1 MMISKFYNEIFEMK
15 LILCS
20 RRNSPTHVSRDD
32 NEIRPE
38 KIIPWEFIALIF
50 QTGTN
55 KIQWREENNNIV
67 DYLQLIPRAYGSHVH
82 SHSILQQFIM
92 SVALND

>member
-1 MMISKFYNEIFEMK
+1 MISKFYDEIFEMK
-15 LILCS
+15 LILFS
-20 RRNSPTHVSRDD
+20 RRNFPTHVSHDG
-32 NEIRPE
+32 NEIRPG
-38 KIIPWEFIALIF
+38 KIIPREFIVLIF
-50 QTGTN
+50 QTRTK

-82 SHSILQQFIM
+82 SNSILQQFIM